1 MPSSDSSS
9 AARLFAVVG
18 DPVAHSLSPAMHN
31 AAIQALGLD
40 ARYVALRTT
49 HQAFPALV
57 KELLEEGGGCSVTR
71 PFKDDAFALTGD
83 HTDVALRTR
92 AVNCIS
98 GDAGR
103 PLLDN
108 TDITGVL
115 GTIAELI
122 SAAPLRTVRIYGTGG
137 AARAAALAV
146 HGRDPGARIEIASR
160 TAERV
165 REFATWAGSEQI
177 AVVDAAVTGPL
188 DLLIWATHRG
198 DVPDLP
204 DGPLFDMNYRV
215 GGTEL
220 VRLMRTRKRPA
231 IDGRAMLVHQGVA
244 AFRRFFGVEPPVEV
258 MRRAVEEAL
267 AS

>member
-1 MPSSDSSS
+1 MPSSGSSS

-18 DPVAHSLSPAMHN
+18 DPVAHSLSPAIHN

-49 HQAFPALV
+49 HKAFPALV
-57 KELLEEGGGCSVTR
+57 RELLEQGGGCSVTR
-71 PFKDDAFALTGD
+71 PFKDDAFALPGE
-83 HTDVALRTR
+83 HTDVARVTR

-98 GDAGR
+98 GDAAR

-108 TDITGVL
+108 TDVTGVL

-122 SAAPLRTVRIYGTGG
+122 GDAPLRTVRVYGTGG
-137 AARAAALAV
+137 AARAAVVAI
-146 HGRDPGARIEIASR
+146 HGRDPLARIEIASR
-160 TAERV
+160 SADRV
-165 REFATWAGSEQI
+165 RELAAWAAGEMI
-177 AVVDAAVTGPL
+177 EVVDAAVTAPL

-198 DVPDLP
+198 DIPDLP
-204 DGPLFDMNYRV
+204 DGPFFDMNYRA

-220 VRLMRTRKRPA
+220 VRLMQQRHRPA